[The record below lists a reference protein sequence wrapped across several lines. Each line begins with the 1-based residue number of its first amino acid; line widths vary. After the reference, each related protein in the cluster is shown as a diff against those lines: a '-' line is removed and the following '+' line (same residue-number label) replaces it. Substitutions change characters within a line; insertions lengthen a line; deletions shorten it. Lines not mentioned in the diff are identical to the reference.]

1 MENKKPVDEDK
12 MNKHM
17 TDVLDEYIDS
27 SKASG
32 EDVKEIPH
40 NKPATGSGS
49 YSSMLNGGMMTFASI
64 MESLEAAENSIGAD
78 FSDTMEQPIE
88 KEGYDEKEALEE
100 LKKLFTPVLVMQNF
114 EKDIAD
120 KTMAEMESADVLT
133 ERSIIQF
140 DDETRMA
147 QLIATCA
154 KIIAKQKNTE
164 AWQMYKKAAVL
175 KKKAGLEIQKQE
187 YNDAKTLAQ
196 KYLVAVS
203 TTNPS
208 SAARDA
214 ATDLLPQTQ
223 H

>member
-1 MENKKPVDEDK
+1 MEKWTPVDEDK
-12 MNKHM
+12 VNKHM
-17 TDVLDEYIDS
+17 KSLLDDYVDS
-27 SKASG
+27 ADADG
-32 EDVKEIPH
+32 EDVKNIPH
-40 NKPATGSGS
+40 NNPFGNGS

-64 MESLEAAENSIGAD
+64 MESLDAAENSIGNAAD
-78 FSDTMEQPIE
+78 DPTEMPVEPQ
-88 KEGYDEKEALEE
+88 GYNEDEAIEE
-100 LKKLFTPVLVMQNF
+100 LNKIFTPVLVMQNF

-147 QLIATCA
+147 QLIAVCA
-154 KIIAKQKNTE
+154 KIIAKQKDTE

-196 KYLVAVS
+196 KYLVSVS

-208 SAARDA
+208 SVVRDA

>member
-1 MENKKPVDEDK
+1 MEKWTPVDEDK
-12 MNKHM
+12 VNKHM
-17 TDVLDEYIDS
+17 KSLLDDYVDS
-27 SKASG
+27 ADADG
-32 EDVKEIPH
+32 EDVKNIPH
-40 NKPATGSGS
+40 NNPFGNGS
-49 YSSMLNGGMMTFASI
+49 YSSMLNGDMMTFASI
-64 MESLEAAENSIGAD
+64 MESLDAAENSIGNTAD
-78 FSDTMEQPIE
+78 DPTKMSVEPQ
-88 KEGYDEKEALEE
+88 GYNEDEAIEE
-100 LKKLFTPVLVMQNF
+100 LKKIFTPVLVMQNF

-147 QLIATCA
+147 QLIAVCA
-154 KIIAKQKNTE
+154 KIIAKQKDTE

-196 KYLVAVS
+196 KYLVSVS

-208 SAARDA
+208 SVVRDA

>member
-1 MENKKPVDEDK
+1 MEKWTPVDEDK
-12 MNKHM
+12 VNKHM
-17 TDVLDEYIDS
+17 KSLLDDYVDS
-27 SKASG
+27 ADADG
-32 EDVKEIPH
+32 EDIKNIPH
-40 NKPATGSGS
+40 NNPFGNGS

-64 MESLEAAENSIGAD
+64 MESLDAAENSIGNTAD
-78 FSDTMEQPIE
+78 DPTEMPVEQQ
-88 KEGYDEKEALEE
+88 GYNEDEAIEE
-100 LKKLFTPVLVMQNF
+100 LKKIFTPVLVMQNF

-147 QLIATCA
+147 QLIAVCA
-154 KIIAKQKNTE
+154 KIIAKQKDTE

-196 KYLVAVS
+196 KYLVSVS

-208 SAARDA
+208 SVVRDA

>member
-1 MENKKPVDEDK
+1 
-12 MNKHM
+12 
-17 TDVLDEYIDS
+17 
-27 SKASG
+27 
-32 EDVKEIPH
+32 
-40 NKPATGSGS
+40 
-49 YSSMLNGGMMTFASI
+49 
-64 MESLEAAENSIGAD
+64 
-78 FSDTMEQPIE
+78 
-88 KEGYDEKEALEE
+88 
-100 LKKLFTPVLVMQNF
+100 
-114 EKDIAD
+114 
-120 KTMAEMESADVLT
+120 MESADVLT

-147 QLIATCA
+147 QLIAVCA
-154 KIIAKQKNTE
+154 KIIAKQKDTE

-196 KYLVAVS
+196 KYLVSVS

-208 SAARDA
+208 SVVRDA

>member
-1 MENKKPVDEDK
+1 MEKWTPVDEDK
-12 MNKHM
+12 VNKHM
-17 TDVLDEYIDS
+17 KSLLDDYVDS
-27 SKASG
+27 ADADG
-32 EDVKEIPH
+32 EDVKNIPH
-40 NKPATGSGS
+40 NNPFGNGS

-64 MESLEAAENSIGAD
+64 MESLDAAENSIGNAAD
-78 FSDTMEQPIE
+78 DPTEMPIE
-88 KEGYDEKEALEE
+88 PQGYNEDEAIEE
-100 LKKLFTPVLVMQNF
+100 LNKIFTPVLVMQNF

-147 QLIATCA
+147 QLIAVCA
-154 KIIAKQKNTE
+154 KIIAKQKDTE

-196 KYLVAVS
+196 KYLVSVS

-208 SAARDA
+208 SVVRDA